1 MRTSSRSSTPCP
13 WAASWTST
21 DAGVPAPALRR
32 VPAAVLTRLAS
43 ALVVVL
49 GVCTLVFALIHLVPG
64 DPVEAMLG
72 ERAQA
77 ADRAALRAALG
88 LDRPLWEQ
96 YRSYLGDLLRL
107 DLGAS
112 FLDQRPVTAILA
124 ERLPAT
130 LRLAAAALGIA
141 LVVALPLGVLA
152 ARYRG
157 SAVDSA
163 AMTLSLLGI
172 SIPNFWL
179 GPLLILVFSLW
190 LGWTPVS
197 GDQAPLGI
205 VLPAL
210 TLGTALAAIL
220 ARMVRASMLEVLGE
234 DYVRTARAKGLGE
247 VAVLWRH
254 ALRNAWLPVLT
265 VIGLQL
271 GGLLAGAVITETVF
285 AWPGI
290 GSLLVE
296 SIKARDFPVV
306 QGCVLLISLSYVA
319 VNTLT
324 DLAYAWIDPRISAD

>member
-1 MRTSSRSSTPCP
+1 M
-13 WAASWTST
+13 
-21 DAGVPAPALRR
+21 
-32 VPAAVLTRLAS
+32 PAAVLTRLAS

-77 ADRAALRAALG
+77 ADRAALRSALG

-96 YRSYLGDLLRL
+96 YWSYLSGLLRL
-107 DLGAS
+107 DLGTS
-112 FLDQRPVTAILA
+112 FLDQRPVAAILA

-130 LRLAAAALGIA
+130 LRLTAAALAIA
-141 LVVALPLGVLA
+141 LVIALPLGVLA
-152 ARYRG
+152 ARFRG
-157 SAVDSA
+157 RAVDSA
-163 AMTLSLLGI
+163 AMTLSLVGI

-205 VLPAL
+205 VLPAV

-247 VAVLWRH
+247 AAVLWRH

-296 SIKARDFPVV
+296 AIKARDFPVV
-306 QGCVLLISLSYVA
+306 QGCVLLISLSYVV

-324 DLAYAWIDPRISAD
+324 DLAYAWIDPRISGD

>member
-1 MRTSSRSSTPCP
+1 VS
-13 WAASWTST
+13 ANI
-21 DAGVPAPALRR
+21 
-32 VPAAVLTRLAS
+32 LTRLGS

-49 GVCTLVFALIHLVPG
+49 GVCTLVFLLIHLVPG

-77 ADRAALRAALG
+77 ADRAALQAALG
-88 LDRPLWEQ
+88 LDLPLWEQ
-96 YRSYLGDLLRL
+96 YRRYLLGLLRL
-107 DLGAS
+107 DLGQS
-112 FLDQRPVTAILA
+112 FLDQRPVAAILG

-141 LVVALPLGVLA
+141 LGLALPLGVLA
-152 ARYRG
+152 ARLRG
-157 SAVDSA
+157 TALDSA
-163 AMTLSLLGI
+163 AMTLSLLGV

-197 GDQAPLGI
+197 GDETALSI
-205 VLPAL
+205 VLPAI
-210 TLGTALAAIL
+210 TLGTALAAVL
-220 ARMVRASMLEVLGE
+220 ARMVRASLLEVLNE

-247 VAVLWRH
+247 TAVLWRH

-306 QGCVLLISLSYVA
+306 QGCVLLISLSYVL
-319 VNTLT
+319 VNALT
-324 DLAYAWIDPRISAD
+324 DLAYAWIDPRIGNR